1 MSIKQL
7 YAQGYNS
14 NPSEPGCVHRL
25 FQLHGG
31 RLDWLLCAATWM
43 HHTGCNPV
51 ALSGGDAALY
61 QTPSVHT
68 AIPQTV
74 GKGICIMPYRATSL
88 VVHGYAPV
96 CDRLRLQT
104 LSGKLVLLNTVRCA
118 P

>member
-74 GKGICIMPYRATSL
+74 GMHHAVQGHVTGSAWLCPSL
-88 VVHGYAPV
+88 
-96 CDRLRLQT
+96 
-104 LSGKLVLLNTVRCA
+104 
-118 P
+118 